1 MATVIDALVITLGL
15 DPKGVQKGMTD
26 AEKTVTGGMGK
37 ITSIIKGFAAPLAGA
52 FAAGK
57 LFNDWLKGA
66 DALGKFSASV
76 GQNIEDMGAWR
87 EAVIRAGGTA
97 DGFTSSFEALN
108 SRVAMAG
115 AIGSGRGK
123 KVFEQLGIA
132 LKDASGQM
140 RDTKDILLDL
150 ADAAQKMDKAQ
161 FVGLAR
167 MLGLDAGTI
176 RALQQGRAALEETIK
191 YQKEL
196 GVYTEADARITADF
210 NDRMAD
216 FRQALGAASASVF
229 RVFVP
234 ALTAAF
240 RYINQFIVFLRKHE
254 KAVQA
259 FFVILAAGITSYAL
273 PALAKLAAATLTN
286 PFTALIAGAAALAV
300 ALEDLYVWANGG
312 KAAFSDFWSRF
323 GTPEEVKKKIDDFV
337 KKLQEIGPL
346 LIQIAEKAAPII
358 LRLLAL
364 VAAAKLL
371 MALYRAFMA
380 IKTAIA
386 VVKGAMIALNV
397 AMAANPVGAVIA
409 AVVALI
415 AVLYLLYKNWDK
427 VKDGAAKAWGAI
439 KDGAARAWAA
449 ISGAAASAWAAVSGY
464 AAAAWEKIKA
474 IFAGVGAWFAGVFDA
489 AADAIARPFAAA
501 YSAAADAWEKIKAA
515 FSGVGE
521 WLAGIFSGA
530 FDAISAPFK
539 AAFGFISDAW
549 DRIKSKMSS
558 PGSAVGG
565 AARTAVGA
573 VAGVL
578 RGIAGAAGSAWDA
591 MTGAAAAAWNAITG
605 TTAKAWDAIA
615 DTAANVWQNVTG
627 AAASAWGAISGA
639 AAEAWSAISGITA
652 KAWGAMADTAASVW
666 QNVTGAAASAWDA
679 ISGAASAAWG
689 AITGAAAD
697 AGGRIAG
704 ALSGAWDSI
713 VSAAAGAWQNIVAFC
728 ADVWGQIKGIFSGAG
743 DFFAGIFSAAAAAI
757 TGPFVKAFNFISEK
771 WQALKNL
778 LGGGANVAA
787 KMDIAGAPGAK
798 TGAAGK
804 PGAIP
809 AAGAQRR
816 GAIPVAVALSGNAG
830 QSVRPSA
837 INNSRSVNNSRHD
850 TRVSVE
856 KVEVVT
862 QATDAKGIAR
872 DIGGGLQRDLSARYS
887 ANQSDAG
894 VIQ

>member
-15 DPKGVQKGMTD
+15 DPKGVQKGMTE

-37 ITSIIKGFAAPLAGA
+37 ITSIIKSFAAPLAGA

-254 KAVQA
+254 KAVQS
-259 FFVILAAGITSYAL
+259 FFVILAAGITAYAL
-273 PALAKLAAATLTN
+273 PALAKLAAAAATN
-286 PFTALIAGAAALAV
+286 PFTLMIAGAAALAI
-300 ALEDLYVWANGG
+300 ALEDLYTWATGG
-312 KAAFSDFWSRF
+312 KAAFGDFWAQF
-323 GTPEEVKKKIDDFV
+323 GTPEEVKAGLDNLLETLKSVGKWLIDAGAAAIQFARDF
-337 KKLQEIGPL
+337 
-346 LIQIAEKAAPII
+346 APII
-358 LRLLAL
+358 MAVLTFVGTVKALILLEKAFFAIKAAIAAVQGAMLLLNGTLLA
-364 VAAAKLL
+364 
-371 MALYRAFMA
+371 
-380 IKTAIA
+380 T
-386 VVKGAMIALNV
+386 
-397 AMAANPVGAVIA
+397 PVGWIIA

-415 AVLYLLYKNWDK
+415 AVLYLLYKNWDRIK
-427 VKDGAAKAWGAI
+427 EGAAKAWSAVKEYAADAWQKI
-439 KDGAARAWAA
+439 KD
-449 ISGAAASAWAAVSGY
+449 
-464 AAAAWEKIKA
+464 
-474 IFAGVGAWFAGVFDA
+474 IFGGIGAWFAAKFEA
-489 AADAIARPFAAA
+489 AGEAIVKPFAAA
-501 YSAAADAWEKIKAA
+501 FNFIGGAVRRAKDWIKTAFAGGGEPVENALKGIISIAGRAFTPIKDVIGRIVDFTATVGQKAVGTAARIWGAAANAAAKAWEAMRGGAADAWSGISAGAERAWSAILGAAADAW
-515 FSGVGE
+515 SG
-521 WLAGIFSGA
+521 
-530 FDAISAPFK
+530 
-539 AAFGFISDAW
+539 
-549 DRIKSKMSS
+549 
-558 PGSAVGG
+558 
-565 AARTAVGA
+565 
-573 VAGVL
+573 
-578 RGIAGAAGSAWDA
+578 
-591 MTGAAAAAWNAITG
+591 
-605 TTAKAWDAIA
+605 
-615 DTAANVWQNVTG
+615 
-627 AAASAWGAISGA
+627 
-639 AAEAWSAISGITA
+639 
-652 KAWGAMADTAASVW
+652 
-666 QNVTGAAASAWDA
+666 
-679 ISGAASAAWG
+679 ISGAASEAWS
-689 AITGAAAD
+689 AITGAAASVWNAI
-697 AGGRIAG
+697 AGAASEAGSRIAG
-704 ALSGAWDSI
+704 ALSAAWESI
-713 VSAAAGAWQNIVAFC
+713 SAAAAGAWQNITAFC
-728 ADVWGQIKGIFSGAG
+728 AEVWANIKGIFSGAA
-743 DFFAGIFSAAAAAI
+743 DFFAGIFNAAADAI
-757 TGPFVKAFNFISEK
+757 IGPFVRAFNFIGEK
-771 WQALKNL
+771 WQGLKNM

-787 KMDIAGAPGAK
+787 KMDITAPQGAVA
-798 TGAAGK
+798 GAAGK
-804 PGAIP
+804 QAERPTNAP
-809 AAGAQRR
+809 RR
-816 GAIPVAVALSGNAG
+816 GNIPVAVALSGNAG

-837 INNSRSVNNSRHD
+837 VNNNRSGNNNRHD

-887 ANQSDAG
+887 ANQAEAG

>member
-26 AEKTVTGGMGK
+26 AEKTVTGGMSK
-37 ITSIIKGFAAPLAGA
+37 ITSIIKSFAAPLAGA

-216 FRQALGAASASVF
+216 FRQSLQAASAVVF
-229 RVFVP
+229 RMFVP
-234 ALTAAF
+234 ALTKALN
-240 RYINQFIVFLRKHE
+240 YITDFVVLLRKHE

-259 FFVILAAGITSYAL
+259 FFILFAGAITVYAL
-273 PALAKLAAATLTN
+273 TALKKLKIALMTN
-286 PFTALIAGAAALAV
+286 PFTAWVAGIAALAI
-300 ALEDLYVWANGG
+300 ALEDLYTWANGG
-312 KAAFSDFWSRF
+312 KAAFGQFWAQF
-323 GTPEEVKKKIDDFV
+323 GTPEEIKAGLAELLETLKAVGKWLIDAGAAAVQFARDFAPLIIAVLAFVGTVKT
-337 KKLQEIGPL
+337 L
-346 LIQIAEKAAPII
+346 LLLEKAFFAIK
-358 LRLLAL
+358 
-364 VAAAKLL
+364 AAVVGVQA
-371 MALYRAFMA
+371 AFMA
-380 IKTAIA
+380 LKSASTLLTAA
-386 VVKGAMIALNV
+386 QWGLNGAML
-397 AMAANPVGAVIA
+397 ANPVGAIIA
-409 AVVALI
+409 AMAAAI
-415 AVLYLLYKNWDK
+415 AISYLLIKNWDK
-427 VKDGAAKAWGAI
+427 IKEWAAKGWQ
-439 KDGAARAWAA
+439 
-449 ISGAAASAWAAVSGY
+449 AVADY

-474 IFAGVGAWFAGVFDA
+474 IFAGVGAWFAGAFNA
-489 AADAIARPFAAA
+489 AADAIT
-501 YSAAADAWEKIKAA
+501 
-515 FSGVGE
+515 
-521 WLAGIFSGA
+521 
-530 FDAISAPFK
+530 APFK
-539 AAFGFISDAW
+539 AAFGYIADAW
-549 DRIKSKMSS
+549 DGIKSKMSS
-558 PGSAVGG
+558 PGSVVGG
-565 AARTAVGA
+565 AARAAVGA

-578 RGIAGAAGSAWDA
+578 RGITDAAGAAWSA
-591 MTGAAAAAWNAITG
+591 MTGGA
-605 TTAKAWDAIA
+605 AKAWSAISGITA
-615 DTAANVWQNVTG
+615 RAWGAISGTAANVWQNVTG
-627 AAASAWGAISGA
+627 TAASAWAAISNAAASAWREISSIAGRAWESVSGA
-639 AAEAWSAISGITA
+639 AAEAWGEISGIA
-652 KAWGAMADTAASVW
+652 GRAWA
-666 QNVTGAAASAWDA
+666 A

-697 AGGRIAG
+697 AGRWIAG
-704 ALSGAWDSI
+704 ALGDAWESI
-713 VSAAAGAWQNIVAFC
+713 VSSAAGAWQNIVAFC
-728 ADVWGQIKGIFSGAG
+728 AEVWTQIKGIFSGAA
-743 DFFAGIFSAAAAAI
+743 DFFAGIFSAAADAI
-757 TGPFVKAFNFISEK
+757 IGPFARAFGVISEK

-798 TGAAGK
+798 TGAAGRT
-804 PGAIP
+804 PGAAP
-809 AAGAQRR
+809 APAPAAQRR

-872 DIGGGLQRDLSARYS
+872 DIGGGLQRDLTARYS
-887 ANQSDAG
+887 ANQTDAG